1 MIKSL
6 QIQVSPE
13 TSTKIHLLKINVSNL
28 LKIDKKS
35 ITHIEIKK
43 KSIDARQKIIK
54 INLTIE
60 VYINEEFV
68 IPNNIDFNFKSVK
81 NSNHVN
87 IIGAGPAGLFAALTL
102 IENGIKPILYER
114 GKNVKNRRRDLANI
128 TKEHIVNVD
137 SNYCFGEGGAGT
149 YSDGKLYTRSKKRGD
164 VNRILDI
171 LVNHGA
177 NPDVKINAHPHI
189 GTNKLPK
196 IIENIRNTILECG
209 GEIHFNTRVVDIKVK
224 EKKINKLEL
233 KNGDI
238 IDCKKLILA
247 TGHSARDIFEILD
260 RNNILIESKSF
271 ALGVRVEHSQKLIDQ
286 IQYKCNERGDY
297 LPPAPYSIAR
307 QVNGRG
313 VYSFC
318 MCPGGIIAPCATNP
332 GEVVT
337 NGWSPSKRNGPH
349 SNSGIVVE
357 LKDNDFKEFEDK
369 GALAAMFFQK
379 KIEQKACK
387 IAGGSQ
393 KVPAQRLLD
402 FLDGKVS
409 TSLPKTS
416 YMPGLVSV
424 DLNLIFPKFIIDNLK
439 EGFKLF
445 GKQMKGYLT
454 NDAVIHAPESRTSSP
469 VRIPRDYKTLE
480 HIEISGLYPCGEGA
494 GYAGGIVSAA
504 IDGQKCAIKC
514 VESFKML

>member
-43 KSIDARQKIIK
+43 KSVDARQKIIK

-68 IPNNIDFNFKSVK
+68 TPNNIDFNFKSVK

-177 NPDVKINAHPHI
+177 NPDIKINAHPHI

-209 GEIHFNTRVVDIKVK
+209 GEIHFNTRVVDIKIK
-224 EKKINKLEL
+224 EKKINK
-233 KNGDI
+233 
-238 IDCKKLILA
+238 
-247 TGHSARDIFEILD
+247 
-260 RNNILIESKSF
+260 
-271 ALGVRVEHSQKLIDQ
+271 
-286 IQYKCNERGDY
+286 
-297 LPPAPYSIAR
+297 
-307 QVNGRG
+307 
-313 VYSFC
+313 
-318 MCPGGIIAPCATNP
+318 
-332 GEVVT
+332 
-337 NGWSPSKRNGPH
+337 
-349 SNSGIVVE
+349 
-357 LKDNDFKEFEDK
+357 
-369 GALAAMFFQK
+369 
-379 KIEQKACK
+379 
-387 IAGGSQ
+387 
-393 KVPAQRLLD
+393 
-402 FLDGKVS
+402 
-409 TSLPKTS
+409 
-416 YMPGLVSV
+416 
-424 DLNLIFPKFIIDNLK
+424 
-439 EGFKLF
+439 
-445 GKQMKGYLT
+445 
-454 NDAVIHAPESRTSSP
+454 
-469 VRIPRDYKTLE
+469 
-480 HIEISGLYPCGEGA
+480 
-494 GYAGGIVSAA
+494 
-504 IDGQKCAIKC
+504 
-514 VESFKML
+514 